1 MGPFLLTMVLIGL
14 LIAVGVFISKRIY
27 AQQLRGKIRFRRIRR
42 LRRLKPLPD
51 GTMLEETIVETTV
64 EKAPVEEAPVEE
76 EY

>member
-1 MGPFLLTMVLIGL
+1 MGPFLLTMVLIAL
-14 LIAVGVFISKRIY
+14 LIAAGVFISKRIY
-27 AQQLRGKIRFRRIRR
+27 AQKLRGKVRFRRIRR
-42 LRRLKPLPD
+42 VRHLKPLPD